1 MLKVFHTPAVQCKI
15 IRALPLPLSMN
26 CSHPLEKFSFGS
38 ECHFTC
44 KDGYSLNGSKLLLC
58 SSTGLWSGSPPDCA
72 GNSLLSENWDA
83 VNKCSSHCTSLTEV
97 LVSVEGMPLGSAL
110 LMYTGIGAA
119 SVALPLLLIGLCLLL
134 MTQVKK
140 RGEPC
145 KDAVH
150 YTHPVY
156 TTSMSQYNCD
166 P

>member
-1 MLKVFHTPAVQCKI
+1 MLKVFYAPAVQCGM

-26 CSHPLEKFSFGS
+26 CSHPLEEFSFGS
-38 ECHFTC
+38 ECRFAC

-72 GNSLLSENWDA
+72 GNSPLSENWDA
-83 VNKCSSHCTSLTEV
+83 VNKCSCHCTSLTKV
-97 LVSVEGMPLGSAL
+97 LVAVEGMPLGSAL

-119 SVALPLLLIGLCLLL
+119 SVALPLLLIGLCLML

-140 RGEPC
+140 RGEPR

-156 TTSMSQYNCD
+156 TTSMSQCNCD

>member
-1 MLKVFHTPAVQCKI
+1 MQCKI
-15 IRALPLPLSMN
+15 IQALPLPLSMN

-72 GNSLLSENWDA
+72 GNSLLYEHWDA
-83 VNKCSSHCTSLTEV
+83 VNKCSSHCTCLTKV
-97 LVSVEGMPLGSAL
+97 LVPVEGMPLGTAL

-156 TTSMSQYNCD
+156 ITSMSQYNCD